1 MNEISVIDMFK
12 AKVHF
17 GHLKRFTSPKMFKYI
32 HSINNKMSIIN
43 LDLTLKLMIRA
54 LNFIEDIIKS
64 NGTILFVGTKRQST
78 KFIKIYADKINM
90 PYVNF
95 RWLGGLLTN
104 FKTIKKSVDKLNNL
118 EKIKKENNFKYLIK
132 KEALKT
138 NKRLNKL
145 KLNLD
150 GIKNMEKIPDAIFII
165 DVNYESIALLEA
177 VKLSIP
183 VIGVVD
189 TNSNPDNVDYIIPG
203 NDDSVDAINFY
214 LNVVCKHILSLKKI
228 TRKNI

>member
-1 MNEISVIDMFK
+1 MNEISIIDMFK

-32 HSINNKMSIIN
+32 HSINNKISIIN
-43 LDLTLKLMIRA
+43 LDLTLKSMIHA
-54 LNFIEDIIKS
+54 LNFIENVINK
-64 NGTILFVGTKRQST
+64 NGTILFVGTKRQSR
-78 KFIKIYADKINM
+78 KVIKNYSDKMDM

-104 FKTIKKSVDKLNNL
+104 FKTIKESVAKLNDL
-118 EKIKKENNFKYLIK
+118 EKMKKKDDFKHLIK
-132 KEALKT
+132 KEALIM

-150 GIKNMEKIPDAIFII
+150 GIKNMKKIPDALFIV

-177 VKLSIP
+177 IKLSIP
-183 VIGVVD
+183 IIGIVD
-189 TNSNPDNVDYIIPG
+189 TNSDPDNIDYVIPG
-203 NDDSVDAINFY
+203 NDDSVDSIDFY
-214 LNVVCKHILSLKKI
+214 LNVVCNHILSLKKNKKKI
-228 TRKNI
+228 D